1 MNITNIDDKI
11 IRRSLESGKNYKQL
25 ADEYETEFWEDL
37 DKLNVIHPDI
47 KLRVTDKIPEIL
59 QFIEKIER
67 KGLTKRSADGSVVFN
82 TSCYSNYGKLHN
94 VVIDD
99 PTSAEFALWKVAKE
113 NEPAW
118 SSKWGD
124 GRPGWHIE
132 CSTLASSIFGRHL
145 DFHAG
150 GIDLK
155 FPHHENEEAQSCVYH
170 DCKNWVANW
179 IHTGH
184 LHLKGQSEKMSKSL
198 KNTVSIQEL
207 LEDHTSDQFRMA
219 CLLSH
224 YRSSI
229 EFGPDLMGTA
239 DMFLKR
245 LHSFDSD
252 AEAFLSG
259 LKVGGFIDNEI
270 LSKQFANCKKD
281 VDEALKNDFNTS
293 SCIGHISELIKTT
306 SKMINSNE
314 NSQPKSSFDKALLVG
329 VTKYVDSLFK
339 MFGIGHHKDAVKSS
353 DHQIENILNSIIE
366 VRNQIRLHAKE
377 SKNKELFKVCD
388 DLRNAM
394 KENQIEI
401 KDHGNL
407 SSWNKI

>member
-11 IRRSLESGKNYKQL
+11 IKRSLEIGKNYKL
-25 ADEYETEFWEDL
+25 MADEYEAEFWEDL

-59 QFIEKIER
+59 KFIEKIER

-82 TSCYSNYGKLHN
+82 TSCYNNYGKLHK
-94 VVIDD
+94 VILDD
-99 PTSAEFALWKVAKE
+99 SSSAEFALWKKSKE
-113 NEPAW
+113 NEPSW

-132 CSTLASSIFGRHL
+132 CSTLASMIFGSHL

-150 GIDLK
+150 GIDLI
-155 FPHHENEEAQSCVYH
+155 FPHHENEEAQSCVAH
-170 DCKNWVANW
+170 DCKDWVTNW

-198 KNTVSIQEL
+198 KNTVSIREL
-207 LEDHTSDQFRMA
+207 LENHTSDQFRMA

-229 EFGPDLMGTA
+229 EFGPELMNTA
-239 DMFLKR
+239 NMILKR
-245 LHSFDSD
+245 LQSFNSD
-252 AEAFLSG
+252 AKAFIDG
-259 LKVGGFIDNEI
+259 IKVDGFIDVEI
-270 LSKQFANCKKD
+270 LSNQFADCKRD
-281 VDEALKNDFNTS
+281 VDQALSDDFHTS
-293 SCIGHISELIKTT
+293 VSIGHISELIKTA
-306 SKMINSNE
+306 SKMMNTKEGN
-314 NSQPKSSFDKALLVG
+314 QPKSSFDKALLIG
-329 VTKYVDSLFK
+329 VTAYIDKIIK
-339 MFGIGHHKDAVKSS
+339 MFGIGEVVVKSS
-353 DHQIENILNSIIE
+353 NNHQLDNLLNSIVD
-366 VRNQIRLHAKE
+366 VRNQVRLRAKE

-388 DLRNAM
+388 ELRKAM
-394 KENQIEI
+394 QDNEIEI